1 MNLRIKNPYILGA
14 ILELKKEKWFGAD
27 FFMSFF
33 AIFIKSSLSYFVFHA
48 VFMNSVRVD
57 ANQITQYYII
67 VNIVALTVQAG
78 MYVAY
83 EHMEDI
89 NTGAIIPDLLRP
101 LYYPVSRYLNNLILT
116 LTQLM
121 VNIFLIFVISVFLGN
136 ATGFV
141 ELLLGFLSILLGF
154 TVLYLIQA
162 IIGCFTVWFH
172 DITRFRDVIYTL
184 LMALGGRLLPSD
196 LLYSGLKEI
205 IYYTP
210 LPYVYDIPV
219 KVLMGNAGYLQI
231 GIQLLWILLLGVVYI
246 YLFQHYVKHNIE
258 FGG

>member
-1 MNLRIKNPYILGA
+1 MNLQIKNAYLLRA
-14 ILELKKEKWFGAD
+14 FLELKKEKWFRAD

-33 AIFIKSSLSYFVFHA
+33 SIFIKSCLSYFVFRA
-48 VFMNSVRVD
+48 IFMHSVQVD
-57 ANQITQYYII
+57 ANQITLYYII

-83 EHMEDI
+83 NHMEDI
-89 NTGAIIPDLLRP
+89 NTGAIIPELLRP
-101 LYYPVSRYLNNLILT
+101 LSYPVSRYLNDLLLTISHLVVNL
-116 LTQLM
+116 
-121 VNIFLIFVISVFLGN
+121 FLIFLVSACFGDIIGIM
-136 ATGFV
+136 
-141 ELLLGFLSILLGF
+141 ELLLGFLSVLLGF

-162 IIGCFTVWFH
+162 IIGCFAVWFH

-184 LMALGGRLLPSD
+184 LLALGGRLLPSD

-205 IYYTP
+205 VYYTP

-219 KVLMGNAGYLQI
+219 KVLMGNAGCHQI
-231 GIQLLWILLLGVVYI
+231 GIQLLWVFLLGAVYV
-246 YLFQHYVKHNIE
+246 YLFQCHVKHNVE

>member
-1 MNLRIKNPYILGA
+1 MNLQIKNPYILGA
-14 ILELKKEKWFGAD
+14 ILELKKEKLFGAD

-33 AIFIKSSLSYFVFHA
+33 AIFIKSCLSYFVFHA
-48 VFMNSVRVD
+48 VFMNSVQVD
-57 ANQITQYYII
+57 ANQITLYYII

-83 EHMEDI
+83 NHMEDI
-89 NTGAIIPDLLRP
+89 NTGKIIPQLLHP
-101 LYYPVSRYLNNLILT
+101 LSYPICQYLDNLILT
-116 LTQLM
+116 ISQLV
-121 VNIFLIFVISVFLGN
+121 VNLFLIFLVSVLLGD
-136 ATGFV
+136 ATGLM
-141 ELLLGFLSILLGF
+141 ELLLGFLSVLLGF

-162 IIGCFTVWFH
+162 IIGCFSVWFH

-196 LLYSGLKEI
+196 LLYSGLKKI
-205 IYYTP
+205 VYYTP

-219 KVLMGNAGYLQI
+219 KVLMGNAGYRQI
-231 GIQLLWILLLGVVYI
+231 GIQLLWILLLGVAYM
-246 YLFQHYVKHNIE
+246 YLFEHHVKHNIE